1 MSSTPTSAQTIPSP
15 PGVDPTPTPPVP
27 IPAPAAEPAAEP
39 SAAKTK
45 LAPKPIFNIAIIAH
59 VDHGKTT
66 LVDAML
72 RQSGTFRA
80 NEAVAE
86 RVMDSNDLERE
97 RGITILAK
105 NTALYYHDNKI
116 NIVDTPGHADFG
128 GEVERAL
135 KMVDGVLLLV
145 DASEGPLPQTRYVLS
160 KALEAKLTPLV
171 VINKIDR
178 PDARPQEVLNEVYDL
193 FIDLDADEDMLDFP
207 VLYTNGK
214 VGTATLDLATPGT
227 DLQPLFEQII
237 RTIPVAKGDPDG
249 PLQILVTNLDYSD
262 YLGRLAIGRV
272 FNGTMR
278 TGEQYNVARL
288 DGGFSTHKITKLFS
302 FSGLKRIDI
311 DETQTGD
318 IVAIA
323 GIPGITIGETFCD
336 LENPKPLPGIKID
349 EPTIAIQFNVNNSP
363 FAGREGRWVTSRN
376 LRDRLDKE
384 LLTNVSLKMQE
395 TGSPDT
401 FKVLGRGELQLAI
414 LIEIM
419 RREGFEM
426 MVSRPEIVTKR
437 IDGQLMEPVEQL
449 MIDIPENFVGTVIEK
464 LGPRKGEMT
473 KMTNH
478 GSGRVRMEFRIPSRG
493 LIGLRSEMLTETRG
507 TIVMNAILD
516 GYIDYQGEIPQR
528 VSGALISD
536 RQGTT
541 TTYALDGLQDRG
553 TLFVPDGA
561 EVYEGMVIGEHS
573 RDNDIDV
580 NCVREKKMSNMRASG
595 SDEAIRL
602 VPYRNLPL
610 EQSIEFIA
618 DDELVEVTPKSL
630 RLRKRILQANR
641 RPRKGVAV
649 E

>member
-1 MSSTPTSAQTIPSP
+1 MSTPQVTPSP
-15 PGVDPTPTPPVP
+15 VAQNT
-27 IPAPAAEPAAEP
+27 AA
-39 SAAKTK
+39 TQ
-45 LAPKPIFNIAIIAH
+45 PIFNIAIIAH

-72 RQSGTFRA
+72 RQAGTFRA

-105 NTALYYHDNKI
+105 NTALYYHSNKI

-135 KMVDGVLLLV
+135 KMVDGVVLLV

-160 KALEAKLTPLV
+160 KALEARLTPIL

-193 FIDLDADEDMLDFP
+193 FIDLDADESMLDFP

-214 VGTATLDLATPGT
+214 LGTATLDLAKPGT
-227 DLQPLFEQII
+227 DLEPLFEQII
-237 RTIPVAKGDPDG
+237 STIPVASGDPEG

-278 TGEQYNVARL
+278 TGQEYNVARV
-288 DGGFSTHKITKLFS
+288 DGSFAKYRITKLFS
-302 FSGLKRIDI
+302 FSGLKRTDI
-311 DETQTGD
+311 EKTEVGD

-323 GIPGITIGETFCD
+323 GIPGITIGESFCD
-336 LENPKPLPGIKID
+336 VENPRPLPPITID

-363 FAGREGRWVTSRN
+363 FAGREGKWVTSRN

-384 LLTNVSLKMQE
+384 LLTNVSLKMQD
-395 TGSPDT
+395 TGSPDA

-414 LIEIM
+414 LIEMM

-437 IDGQLMEPVEQL
+437 IDGNLMEPVEHL
-449 MIDIPENFVGTVIEK
+449 TIDVPENFVGTVIER
-464 LGPRKGEMT
+464 LGPRKGEMV

-478 GSGRVRMEFRIPSRG
+478 GSGRVRMEFRVPSRG

-516 GYIDYQGEIPQR
+516 GYVPYQGEIPQR
-528 VSGALISD
+528 ATGALVSD
-536 RQGTT
+536 RQGVT
-541 TTYALDGLQDRG
+541 TTYALDALQDRG
-553 TLFVPDGA
+553 VLFVPDGV

-573 RDNDIDV
+573 RDNDLDV
-580 NCVREKKMSNMRASG
+580 NCVREKKLTNMRASG
-595 SDEAIRL
+595 SDDALRL
-602 VPYRNLPL
+602 VPYKNLTL

-630 RLRKRILQANR
+630 RLRKRVLQANR
-641 RPRKGVAV
+641 RPKKGQP